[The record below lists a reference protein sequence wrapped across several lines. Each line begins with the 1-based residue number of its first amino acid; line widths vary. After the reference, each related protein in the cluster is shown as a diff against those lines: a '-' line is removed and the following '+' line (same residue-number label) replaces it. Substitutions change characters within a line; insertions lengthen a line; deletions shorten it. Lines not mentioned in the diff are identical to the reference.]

1 MEESLVRL
9 QCLFRRHAETP
20 ECGAGE
26 LDRRLG
32 AGGDQIAVDDRALV
46 DVVVGTGVPGRPEE
60 VLGRPAGVVA
70 SVEHAGSS
78 EACRGTADR
87 CYWNSGVQKARGSVG
102 EWLPITG
109 IPKVS
114 ARKDEE
120 VTRGRVEVIEQHVG
134 HDAQSAHS

>member
-9 QCLFRRHAETP
+9 QCLFRCQAETP

-26 LDRRLG
+26 LNRRLG
-32 AGGDQIAVDDRALV
+32 AGGNQIAVDDRALV
-46 DVVVGTGVPGRPEE
+46 DVVVGTGVPGRHE

-78 EACRGTADR
+78 EASRRTAD
-87 CYWNSGVQKARGSVG
+87 CCNWNSGVQEAGGSFG
-102 EWLPITG
+102 EWLSIAR
-109 IPKVS
+109 IPEVS

-120 VTRGRVEVIEQHVG
+120 VT
-134 HDAQSAHS
+134 